1 MTDLVLMDRGENR
14 AGGLRRCV
22 RDLETAK
29 SRYEWKLADQGSD
42 VSGMALTGGLLP
54 IHEVGRLC
62 SFEERR
68 RNSAE
73 AGKKI
78 WPSKEGC
85 FWCGFAYAI
94 FAVCRCVQGGFDR
107 VAAVPRASLLCKTV
121 ARRFPRVGGWRWQ
134 LISKP
139 STGGKHRAGQSLS
152 PWRSPFFAFGWG
164 ARGVSPRKSFVLS
177 NGEGTDR

>member
-14 AGGLRRCV
+14 AGGPRRCV

-29 SRYEWKLADQGSD
+29 GGTSGNWRVKALACRGWNWPEGCYRFIKLVGS
-42 VSGMALTGGLLP
+42 A
-54 IHEVGRLC
+54 

-73 AGKKI
+73 AGKEV

-85 FWCGFAYAI
+85 FWCGFASAI

-121 ARRFPRVGGWRWQ
+121 ARCFPRVGGWRWQ

-152 PWRSPFFAFGWG
+152 VSE
-164 ARGVSPRKSFVLS
+164 AR
-177 NGEGTDR
+177 